1 MIFRAATHSDIEMIH
16 HLVNSAY
23 RGDSSKKGWT
33 TEADILD
40 GQRTDPEKL
49 REMMDEQGARIE
61 LMLDDSGNLLGT
73 VFLQKNAQSCY
84 LGMLT
89 VNPDGQGKG
98 IGKQLM
104 DHSEDLA
111 KSWGCTQM
119 RMTVIHL
126 RSELIAFYERRGYV
140 LTGAFEPFPE
150 DDPRFGIPKVKGMRL
165 EEMIKKI

>member
-1 MIFRAATHSDIEMIH
+1 MNFRAAAHSDIEMIH
-16 HLVNSAY
+16 RLVNSAY

-33 TEADILD
+33 TEADILE

-49 REMMDEQGARIE
+49 QEMMEEHGARIE
-61 LMLDDSGNLLGT
+61 LMLDDSGVLMGT
-73 VFLQKNAQSCY
+73 VFLKKDDQSCY

-104 DHSEDLA
+104 DHSESLA
-111 KSWGCTQM
+111 RAWGCIQM

-150 DDPRFGIPKVKGMRL
+150 NDPRFGIPKVKGMKL
-165 EEMIKKI
+165 VEMVKKI